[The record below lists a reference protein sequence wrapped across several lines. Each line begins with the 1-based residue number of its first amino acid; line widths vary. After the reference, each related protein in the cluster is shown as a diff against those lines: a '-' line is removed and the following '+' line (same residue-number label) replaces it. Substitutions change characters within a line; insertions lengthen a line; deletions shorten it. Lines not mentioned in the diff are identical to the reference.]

1 MKEKINTVILL
12 FTRWATAIF
21 LVDSIALIA
30 FRGKEAR
37 LYAADVLVILA
48 LALVCAILY
57 VLLLSDRFFSKK
69 KMLLM
74 QFVYFIIIDALVLTT
89 GQLLNWFSFRHLKT
103 FLVFESVIIGVISIT
118 VLYSYKSDSATA
130 KKMTE
135 KLKNLGS
142 EEEK

>member
-103 FLVFESVIIGVISIT
+103 FLVIESVIIGAYLVTVI
-118 VLYSYKSDSATA
+118 YSYKTDSSTA
-130 KKMTE
+130 RKMNE
-135 KLKNLGS
+135 KLRHMKS
-142 EEEK
+142 ED

>member
-37 LYAADVLVILA
+37 LYAADVLVI

-103 FLVFESVIIGVISIT
+103 FLVFESVIIGAYLVTVI
-118 VLYSYKSDSATA
+118 YSYKTDSSTA
-130 KKMTE
+130 RKMNE
-135 KLKNLGS
+135 KLRHMKS
-142 EEEK
+142 ED

>member
-48 LALVCAILY
+48 LVCAIPY

-103 FLVFESVIIGVISIT
+103 FLVFESVIIGAYLVTVI
-118 VLYSYKSDSATA
+118 YSYKTDSSTA
-130 KKMTE
+130 RKMNE
-135 KLKNLGS
+135 KLRHMKS
-142 EEEK
+142 ED

>member
-57 VLLLSDRFFSKK
+57 VLLLSDSFFSKK

-89 GQLLNWFSFRHLKT
+89 GQLLNWFSFRHLNT
-103 FLVFESVIIGVISIT
+103 FLVFESVIIGAYLVTVI
-118 VLYSYKSDSATA
+118 YSYKTDSSTA
-130 KKMTE
+130 RKMNE
-135 KLKNLGS
+135 KLRHMKS
-142 EEEK
+142 ED